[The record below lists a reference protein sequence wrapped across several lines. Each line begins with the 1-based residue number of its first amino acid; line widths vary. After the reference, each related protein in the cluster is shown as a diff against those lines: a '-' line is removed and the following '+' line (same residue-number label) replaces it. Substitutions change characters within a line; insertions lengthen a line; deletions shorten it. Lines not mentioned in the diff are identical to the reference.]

1 MQTNINNS
9 QNKNEPYNL
18 PPGWKWVRLGDVCE
32 IDTNPVLPQSSEAK
46 RLPYIGLE
54 DIESGT
60 GKVMGNRSNEDNKN
74 VRSITFMFDSRH
86 VLYGKLRPYLNK
98 VVTPTFVGRC
108 STELL
113 PLLPKENCYRYYLAW
128 LLRRSETVEYAMRHK
143 TGTRMPRADMDNL
156 FKMLVPLA
164 PMPSQRRIAAKLQEL
179 MNDIES
185 ARNACEKQLETINV
199 LPEAILKKAFRGK
212 I

>member
-1 MQTNINNS
+1 M
-9 QNKNEPYNL
+9 
-18 PPGWKWVRLGDVCE
+18 GDVCE

-156 FKMLVPLA
+156 FKNA
-164 PMPSQRRIAAKLQEL
+164 GSFGSDAIAAP
-179 MNDIES
+179 NC
-185 ARNACEKQLETINV
+185 R
-199 LPEAILKKAFRGK
+199 KAPRTYERH
-212 I
+212 